1 MINIEENYLKSLRMI
16 KTLNIKNKKE
26 YNKLQED
33 YLLLSIVSLKYMSK
47 TNNFK
52 EIIKQAEEVE

>member
-26 YNKLQED
+26 YNKLQKD

>member
-16 KTLNIKNKKE
+16 KTLNIKNKKD

>member
-1 MINIEENYLKSLRMI
+1 MNEAYIKSLQMI
-16 KTLNIKNKKE
+16 KTLNIKKPKE

-47 TNNFK
+47 TSNFK

>member
-1 MINIEENYLKSLRMI
+1 MQENYLKSLRMI

-52 EIIKQAEEVE
+52 EIIKQAEEVK